1 MMKPEE
7 TKAGRWI
14 EHNESKAR
22 RFIAGVK
29 LNGDI
34 IIELKSGGTSTL
46 AVDWFK
52 DWTVL
57 PPECDSFDWQPETFP
72 QYWTWQPET
81 FPQYWTT
88 LDSSASNTAFVKRYD
103 SVRWHTVR
111 RDGSESIDLGLSSD
125 WNPDGRK
132 QITEAEALA
141 LLDQFEQA
149 ESPDDWVT
157 QDRVPVRIGT
167 DEFAWFWHDKQTLGP
182 WRIAS
187 GALDWDNHRHG
198 QSGINATLHLRCR
211 RKDLPPVPEPV
222 NPATRKVV
230 LTEWYCWDTDGT
242 GISAINWS
250 EHKPRGWDKCHTIG
264 TREIEVPL

>member
-1 MMKPEE
+1 MKLEE
-7 TKAGRWI
+7 AKAGRFI
-14 EHNESKAR
+14 ESKLSELR
-22 RFIAGVK
+22 RRIVGETLSGNIVVELPSGVTA
-29 LNGDI
+29 LFQPDW
-34 IIELKSGGTSTL
+34 LHQWTL
-46 AVDWFK
+46 
-52 DWTVL
+52 L
-57 PPECDSFDWQPETFP
+57 PPKCDSFEWQPETFP
-72 QYWTWQPET
+72 QWWTSRSAAVAFNRRDSAGRTVRVMKDGKEHVWAYDWGHHGYTQITEAEALALLDKPET

-111 RDGSESIDLGLSSD
+111 KDGSESIDLGLSSD

-141 LLDQFEQA
+141 LLD
-149 ESPDDWVT
+149 
-157 QDRVPVRIGT
+157 
-167 DEFAWFWHDKQTLGP
+167 K
-182 WRIAS
+182 
-187 GALDWDNHRHG
+187 
-198 QSGINATLHLRCR
+198 
-211 RKDLPPVPEPV
+211 PEPV

-250 EHKPRGWDKCHTIG
+250 EHKPRGWDKCHAIG

>member
-34 IIELKSGGTSTL
+34 IIELKSGGTSTM

-52 DWTVL
+52 DWTLL
-57 PPECDSFDWQPETFP
+57 PPESYSFD
-72 QYWTWQPET
+72 WQPET

-141 LLDQFEQA
+141 LLDKFA
-149 ESPDDWVT
+149 PVESPDDWVT
-157 QDRVPVRIGT
+157 QDRVPARNGIDWGFFSPAI
-167 DEFAWFWHDKQTLGP
+167 EKSKPFGAWLFKDGV
-182 WRIAS
+182 IAA
-187 GALDWDNHRHG
+187 GCRHG
-198 QSGINATLHLRCR
+198 EKMKWGDLLNVWCR

-222 NPATRKVV
+222 KPATRKVV
-230 LTEWYCWDTDGT
+230 LTEWLVEYQGSDVAYVVTRTHRPECVR
-242 GISAINWS
+242 ICQA
-250 EHKPRGWDKCHTIG
+250 IG